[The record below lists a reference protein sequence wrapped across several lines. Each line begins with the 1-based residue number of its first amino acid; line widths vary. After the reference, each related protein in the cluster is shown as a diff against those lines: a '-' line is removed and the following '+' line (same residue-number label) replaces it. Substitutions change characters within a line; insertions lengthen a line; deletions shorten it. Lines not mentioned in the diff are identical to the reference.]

1 MDSDHQ
7 MGETNSNRDCE
18 ELQNDRVDDV
28 LDGDQ
33 VANSYQQTGFKI
45 VRKAIQA
52 LARQIVDN
60 AGDDGTVV
68 VGKLL
73 GSAERG
79 FDRQPLTL
87 LSSK

>member
-1 MDSDHQ
+1 VPRAI
-7 MGETNSNRDCE
+7 E
-18 ELQNDRVDDV
+18 V
-28 LDGDQ
+28 LDGDR
-33 VANSYQQTGFKI
+33 VANSDQQTGFKI

-73 GSAERG
+73 ESPERG
-79 FDRQPLTL
+79 FEGQ
-87 LSSK
+87 S